1 MLGRLETKHG
11 AARSASGPQS
21 DLGPVFP
28 EATATQTVLRQIVS
42 TFFNGSPLSA
52 AFALLAMTESAK
64 PAEIEK
70 LDRLLEKVRA
80 VQKR

>member
-1 MLGRLETKHG
+1 
-11 AARSASGPQS
+11 
-21 DLGPVFP
+21 
-28 EATATQTVLRQIVS
+28 LRQIVS

-52 AFALLAMTESAK
+52 AFAFLAMTESAK
-64 PAEIEK
+64 PEEIEK